1 MKSHSEIWEQ
11 FRHGDKASLSLI
23 YSEHFHPMFQYGVK
37 FKDDPEFV
45 KDCIQDVFIQLIRS
59 GHNLKSTTNIRY
71 YLLKA
76 LKNAI
81 LKELNKSRKIIFV
94 IDAPVKF
101 EARFVIENELAEK
114 ENASLRE
121 KALLNAL
128 NNLSDRQ
135 REIIYLRYECNM
147 DYDQISGLLNIK
159 VDSTRKLVFRAIKA
173 LREAIEGEMNIPILF
188 LLQVSPQKYVF

>member
-1 MKSHSEIWEQ
+1 
-11 FRHGDKASLSLI
+11 
-23 YSEHFHPMFQYGVK
+23 MFQYGVK